1 MLDLRLPSGLF
12 FAITGIILMAVG
24 IVNPVPARMTD
35 TNVNLYAGAVMTA
48 FGLILLL
55 LARRGTKV

>member
-12 FAITGIILMAVG
+12 FAITGVLLMVTG
-24 IVNPVPARMTD
+24 MTTPTD
-35 TNVNLYAGAVMTA
+35 PNVNLYVGGVMSG

-55 LARRGTKV
+55 LARRAKKA

>member
-12 FAITGIILMAVG
+12 FAITGIALMVYG
-24 IVNPVPARMTD
+24 IVDTTRAPLTD
-35 TNVNLYAGAVMTA
+35 ANVNLYAGAVMAA

-55 LARRGTKV
+55 LARGARKT

>member
-12 FAITGIILMAVG
+12 FAITGIALMVYG
-24 IVNPVPARMTD
+24 IVDTTRAPLTD
-35 TNVNLYAGAVMTA
+35 ANVNLYAGAVMTA

-55 LARRGTKV
+55 LARGARKT

>member
-12 FAITGIILMAVG
+12 FVITGVLLMVYG
-24 IVNPVPARMTD
+24 IVSDAHAPLTD
-35 TNVNLYAGAVMTA
+35 VDVNLYAGAIMAA

-55 LARRGTKV
+55 LARQAGKR